1 MLPSGFSVTLVEPE
15 YPVNVGHVARLMK
28 NFGATKL
35 FLVRPKVDL
44 SVASIYASH
53 GAGIL
58 DSAERTSLNDVRKRH
73 EILIATTAIRARRR
87 SNVLRRS
94 IRPEKAASLI
104 RGARS
109 ASLVLG
115 RDTTGLTND
124 EIKRCDIV
132 TTIDTGTTYTT
143 LNVSHAAAIML
154 YLVAHNKLGAR
165 TVRRRSRDLFADQL
179 HELAVAAKFQRHKRA
194 GLREAI
200 KHMTT
205 TSQLSEKELFMMT
218 GIFRKAIQA
227 MRDKK

>member
-1 MLPSGFSVTLVEPE
+1 MVPSNFSVTLIEPE
-15 YPVNVGHVARLMK
+15 YPVNVGHIARLMK
-28 NFGATKL
+28 NFGVRKL

-53 GAGIL
+53 GADIL

-94 IRPEKAASLI
+94 IRPEIAASLI

-115 RDTTGLTND
+115 RDTTGLTNE
-124 EIKRCDIV
+124 EIKRCDVV

-143 LNVSHAAAIML
+143 LNVSHTAAIML
-154 YLVAHNKLGAR
+154 YLVSKNKSGAR
-165 TVRRRSRDLFADQL
+165 TVRRRSRDLFAEQL
-179 HELAVAAKFQRHKRA
+179 HELAVAAKFQKHKRP
-194 GLREAI
+194 GLREAV
-200 KHMTT
+200 KHLAT
-205 TSQLSEKELFMMT
+205 TSQLSERELFLMT
-218 GIFRKAIQA
+218 GIFRKSIQTIS
-227 MRDKK
+227 KKR